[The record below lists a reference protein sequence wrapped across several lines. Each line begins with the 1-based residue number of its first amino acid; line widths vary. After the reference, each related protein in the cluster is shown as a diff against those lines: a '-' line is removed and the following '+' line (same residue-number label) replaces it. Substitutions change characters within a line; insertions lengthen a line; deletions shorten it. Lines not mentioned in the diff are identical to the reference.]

1 MRIINSKIAK
11 RTLCLV
17 EISSLEDIMENGKS
31 KIIKVK
37 EKTANTVYLIKQKGK
52 TKEKDSIKVLV
63 LRNKF
68 TNKLSDSH
76 ENIKKYLDYSDNG
89 LEDPTYIAI
98 EMTIHEYL
106 QVKFK
111 GTKTNSEINEELKN
125 VEFDIDKKI
134 ESIVSPVDNNETLII
149 SEKQNKVYLP
159 YTIDELE
166 EYARRYPAD
175 YPSLETVV
183 KQEYMIPL
191 NSFYKNP
198 AHARF
203 SETYFLV
210 RKRERRSAIIA
221 FIYAAIFVTKT
232 ELNPAVIAA
241 CKTQKELSEYMKC
254 LKEDKLENFT
264 HFKVIYDEPMSA

>member
-1 MRIINSKIAK
+1 MRIINSKISK

-17 EISSLEDIMENGKS
+17 NRSSLEDIMENK
-31 KIIKVK
+31 KFETVKVK
-37 EKTANTVYLIKQKGK
+37 DRTSDTIYIMKKNR
-52 TKEKDSIKVLV
+52 DNNSIKVLV

-68 TNKLSDSH
+68 TNKLSDVY
-76 ENIKKYLDYSDNG
+76 ENIKKYLDYMENG
-89 LEDPTYIAI
+89 LEDPTYIAF
-98 EMTIHEYL
+98 EMTIEEYL
-106 QVKFK
+106 QVKYK
-111 GTKTNSEINEELKN
+111 GAKTDYQINEELKD
-125 VEFDIDKKI
+125 VEFDIEEKIRSI
-134 ESIVSPVDNNETLII
+134 ESPIDNNETLII

-203 SETYFLV
+203 SETYYLV
-210 RKRERRSAIIA
+210 RKRERRNVVIA
-221 FIYAAIFVTKT
+221 LIYAMIFVTKT

-254 LKEDKLENFT
+254 LKENKLENFT
-264 HFKVIYDEPMSA
+264 HFKVVYDQAMSA

>member
-11 RTLCLV
+11 KTLCLV
-17 EISSLEDIMENGKS
+17 NISSLEDIMENEKN
-31 KIIKVK
+31 KIVKVK
-37 EKTANTVYLIKQKGK
+37 EKTSDTVYLIKQKSK
-52 TKEKDSIKVLV
+52 TKENNSIKVFV

-98 EMTIHEYL
+98 EMTINEYL

-111 GTKTNSEINEELKN
+111 GARTNNEVNEELKN
-125 VEFDIDKKI
+125 VEFDIEEKI
-134 ESIVSPVDNNETLII
+134 KSIVSPIDNNETLII
-149 SEKQNKVYLP
+149 SEKKNKVYLP

-198 AHARF
+198 VHARF
-203 SETYFLV
+203 SETYYLV
-210 RKRERRSAIIA
+210 RKRERRNAVIS
-221 FIYAAIFVTKT
+221 FIYAIIFAAKT
-232 ELNPAVIAA
+232 DLNPAVIAA
-241 CKTQKELSEYMKC
+241 CKTEKELSEYVKC
-254 LKEDKLENFT
+254 LKEDRLENFT
-264 HFKVIYDEPMSA
+264 HFKVVYDEAMSA

>member
-17 EISSLEDIMENGKS
+17 EISSLEDIMKNGKS
-31 KIIKVK
+31 KIVKVK

-52 TKEKDSIKVLV
+52 TKDNNIKVLV

-98 EMTIHEYL
+98 EMTINEYL

-111 GTKTNSEINEELKN
+111 GTQENDELKN
-125 VEFDIDKKI
+125 VEFDIEKKI
-134 ESIVSPVDNNETLII
+134 ESIVSPIDNNETLII

-191 NSFYKNP
+191 NSFYSNP

-203 SETYFLV
+203 SETYFLM
-210 RKRERRSAIIA
+210 RKRERKSAIIS
-221 FIYAAIFVTKT
+221 FIYSLIVVTKT
-232 ELNPAVIAA
+232 DLNPAVIAA
-241 CKTQKELSEYMKC
+241 CKTQKELSEYIKC
-254 LKEDKLENFT
+254 LKENKLENFT
-264 HFKVIYDEPMSA
+264 YFTVIYDEPLSA